1 MNDCIFCKIA
11 AGEIPSEC
19 LYEDEQV
26 FAFKDIQAQAPF
38 HALVIP
44 KQHIAT
50 INELQSD
57 NAAVLA
63 PMFLAAKQIAQAAGY
78 KEHGYR
84 TVMNCEAGGG
94 QSVFHIHLHVLAGRR
109 LTWPPG

>member
-1 MNDCIFCKIA
+1 MSDCIFCKIA
-11 AGEIPSEC
+11 AGEIPAEL
-19 LYEDEQV
+19 LYEDEHV
-26 FAFKDIQAQAPF
+26 VAFNDIQSQAPF

-50 INELQSD
+50 INELQD
-57 NAAVLA
+57 ANAAILA
-63 PMFLAAKQIAQAAGY
+63 PMYLAAKHIAQAAGY
-78 KEHGYR
+78 TKKGYR

-94 QSVFHIHLHVLAGRR
+94 QSVFHIHLHVLAGRK